1 MNFKTRR
8 FKPLIAILLLSIAQ
22 VSLAS
27 NILVGDDYFV
37 EKKYDLAT
45 KAYLA
50 AADIGNPR
58 AYYQLGVM
66 HYQGLGTKVDN
77 FKALIWFSLALEQNY
92 ENSAEFIEQLLANV
106 APEKKEQTL
115 ALVKSF
121 QASYGKAK
129 VNAKYYPELVTK
141 NISNKIQFGDNEGL
155 EGSDFFVDENIE
167 TELSITDS
175 LNDSSF
181 EDSLTDNDF
190 SGENEAVD
198 SNVNFKDMTSSN
210 SFNRLLDGPYFL
222 IADYDIAPD
231 GSIRNIIPIRT
242 IGVPKDAIYN
252 LSMSPLPK
260 PKFNDKGVHFVN
272 RSYLGVAGYDKF
284 RIRRDHQNLYYRIK
298 KRKSKYSK
306 SKLPQDI
313 YRHAMLLMSFPW
325 LAEEEGEADKLLKSA
340 AEQGHTVAKY
350 EYGLKLYREQKDI
363 KEAIYWLSEATKQ
376 GNSLAQYRLAR
387 ILLDSP
393 WVIND
398 ETKALFW
405 LEQATEQKHRHAK
418 LKLVE
423 MKLLAKDEALHD
435 VDSALLYLNELSDD
449 YETNPQ
455 YHYLQAMAH
464 VKMQPRQ
471 LSKAVTYI
479 REAIDRGE
487 DFNWDVTPWQQQ
499 LQKWTTGG
507 GVTIREL

>member
-1 MNFKTRR
+1 MNFKIRKL
-8 FKPLIAILLLSIAQ
+8 KPFIATLVLLTIFPSWAVSIFA
-22 VSLAS
+22 
-27 NILVGDDYFV
+27 GDTYFL

-45 KAYLA
+45 KEYLA
-50 AADIGNPR
+50 AASIGNPR
-58 AYYQLGVM
+58 AYYQLGVI
-66 HYQGLGTKVDN
+66 HYQGLGIKTDN
-77 FKALIWFSLALEQNY
+77 FKALIWFSLAAEQDY
-92 ENSAEFIEQLLANV
+92 ENSAEFIDNLLANV
-106 APEKKEQTL
+106 PAAQKEQTA

-121 QASYGKAK
+121 QKSYGKST
-129 VNAKYYPELVTK
+129 VDAKYYPELLTE
-141 NISNKIQFGDNEGL
+141 NISHKIQFGDNEAL

-175 LNDSSF
+175 LEDSSF
-181 EDSLTDNDF
+181 EDSLSIDDLDSNEND
-190 SGENEAVD
+190 VD
-198 SNVNFKDMTSSN
+198 SNVNFNEMTSRN
-210 SFNRLLDGPYFL
+210 SYNRLLDGPYLL

-242 IGVPKDAIYN
+242 IGAPKDAIYN
-252 LSMSPLPK
+252 LTMSPLPK
-260 PKFNDKGVHFVN
+260 PKFNNEGVHFVN

-284 RIRRDHQNLYYRIK
+284 RIRREHQNLYYRVK
-298 KRKSKYSK
+298 KRESKYSK
-306 SKLPQDI
+306 SKLPQDL

-325 LAEEEGEADKLLKSA
+325 LNQEDDEADKLLKSS
-340 AEQGHTVAKY
+340 AEQGYTVAKY
-350 EYGLKLYREQKDI
+350 EYGFKLYREQKDI

-393 WVIND
+393 WVVKD
-398 ETKALFW
+398 EKKALFW
-405 LEQATEQKHRHAK
+405 LEEASKQKHRHAK

-423 MKLLAKDEALHD
+423 VKLLAEDETLHD
-435 VDSALLYLNELSDD
+435 VDNALLYLNELSEDQ
-449 YETNPQ
+449 ETNPQ

-471 LSKAVTYI
+471 LSQAVNYI
-479 REAIDRGE
+479 REAIERGE
-487 DFNWDVTPWQQQ
+487 DFNWDVKPWQQQ